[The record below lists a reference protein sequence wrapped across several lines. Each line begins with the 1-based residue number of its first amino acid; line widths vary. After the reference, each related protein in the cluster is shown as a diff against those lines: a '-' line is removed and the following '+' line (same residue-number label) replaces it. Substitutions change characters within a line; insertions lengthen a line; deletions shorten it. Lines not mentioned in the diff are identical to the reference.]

1 MAHFISQSE
10 ENYLKTLYKLTNKKT
25 RKVNN
30 IALAK
35 ALDLNPA
42 TVLEM
47 IRKLSLRN
55 LVRTLPDKTIELTET
70 GRKTALL
77 TIRKHR
83 LWEVFLVD
91 KLNYKWNE
99 VHDLA
104 EQLEHIQSDDLIDRL
119 EKYLDFPAVD
129 PHGDPI
135 PDKKGRV
142 KNNPSIPLT
151 AATPGKFYIIKSLA
165 ETSDT
170 FLDYLNKINLQLGTL
185 VRIDSIND
193 YDGSLEVTLGKKK
206 LLLTDKTAVN
216 ILVQMPA

>member
-119 EKYLDFPAVD
+119 EKHLGYPAVD
-129 PHGDPI
+129 PHGDPY
-135 PDKKGRV
+135 
-142 KNNPSIPLT
+142 T
-151 AATPGKFYIIKSLA
+151 
-165 ETSDT
+165 
-170 FLDYLNKINLQLGTL
+170 
-185 VRIDSIND
+185 
-193 YDGSLEVTLGKKK
+193 
-206 LLLTDKTAVN
+206 
-216 ILVQMPA
+216 